1 MKPRRPLFPFDVC
14 WSHVSNLARILG
26 HFYLKS
32 RIRLSLEVSPASFK
46 KARKVDELLRSGKSL
61 SPFGGYY
68 VDYGGDHAFGDS
80 ESFGVGLHKIL
91 TWQSKLEDS
100 DIVEC
105 KPVGR

>member
-1 MKPRRPLFPFDVC
+1 MKPQCPLVPFDVC

-46 KARKVDELLRSGKSL
+46 KARKVDELHTNR
-61 SPFGGYY
+61 SPFSPIGGYGLI

-80 ESFGVGLHKIL
+80 FRVGSFAQNSNLAI
-91 TWQSKLEDS
+91 QN
-100 DIVEC
+100 
-105 KPVGR
+105 

>member
-1 MKPRRPLFPFDVC
+1 MKPHHLLFPFDLC
-14 WSHVSNLARILG
+14 WSYVSNLARILG

-32 RIRLSLEVSPASFK
+32 RIRLSHSLASFE

-80 ESFGVGLHKIL
+80 ESFRVGSHKIL
-91 TWQSKLEDS
+91 AWQSKLEDS